1 MCYNSFHLETL
12 YLTVKLLGKLQVN
25 CIILLFYNML
35 ALISETFKGSLW
47 GYLITVTLLPAMV
60 ASLKPVPIQT
70 TTPTADSKLRTT
82 LAVLSTAE
90 RFSCIISAV

>member
-1 MCYNSFHLETL
+1 MSVKGLHGRPNRGAIFKHWPYMCYNSFHLETL

-47 GYLITVTLLPAMV
+47 GYLITVTLLPA
-60 ASLKPVPIQT
+60 I
-70 TTPTADSKLRTT
+70 
-82 LAVLSTAE
+82 
-90 RFSCIISAV
+90 